1 MPLTEMAIYETLRMY
16 PPSLRIDRVA
26 NKDYEYGNIKLK
38 KGQIV
43 GIPIWAVHYDE
54 ETYPEPNKFKPE
66 RFNEANKSKLEGP
79 SFLAFGAGP
88 RGCIASR
95 FAILEMKLLLASV
108 LRKYKFTKSLQTPVL
123 IFIYYTN
130 IKV

>member
-26 NKDYEYGNIKLK
+26 NKDYEYGDIKLK

-43 GIPIWAVHYDE
+43 GIPIWVVHHDE
-54 ETYPEPNKFKPE
+54 EVYPEPNEFKPE
-66 RFNEANKSKLEGP
+66 RFNEDNKSKMEST
-79 SFLAFGAGP
+79 SFLGFGAGP

-95 FAILEMKLLLASV
+95 FAILEMKLLLASI
-108 LRKYKFTKSLQTPVL
+108 LRKYKFVNSDQTLVF
-123 IFIYYTN
+123 IFICLASG
-130 IKV
+130 